1 MGDYIMKEYL
11 RPEIEIVDFATETV
25 TDMGAISGEK
35 PGILN
40 IEDEIVSE

>member
-1 MGDYIMKEYL
+1 MKEYL

-25 TDMGAISGEK
+25 TDMGNVSGPP
-35 PGILN
+35 PGVLN